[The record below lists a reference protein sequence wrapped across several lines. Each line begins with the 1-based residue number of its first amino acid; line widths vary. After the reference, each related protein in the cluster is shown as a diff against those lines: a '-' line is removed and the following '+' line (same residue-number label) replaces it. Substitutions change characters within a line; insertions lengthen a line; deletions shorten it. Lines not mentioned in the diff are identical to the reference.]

1 MFLIKSNIH
10 EHKLD
15 DFAKKIMV
23 KVNIGCFNLKKK
35 YLATIKKPS
44 TKGQEAF

>member
-10 EHKLD
+10 EYKLD

-23 KVNIGCFNLKKK
+23 KVKYWMFQLKKK
-35 YLATIKKPS
+35 KIFS
-44 TKGQEAF
+44 NH